1 MFRVMNAKPA
11 RKPQI
16 TFQQSIILL
25 TVLLCILPFFSLSLG
40 LPDQAQGSP
49 PDSSPAASNANV
61 PDSDSLPSE
70 SSESV
75 SESSAT
81 EHSSENRKSNDV
93 SSENGSPSTDRKN
106 TEGTTE
112 SDGTVEQAKA
122 ALAQE
127 EETITAIESDP
138 DSVPKDSKLTTNQ
151 TEDQIDEAN
160 EIDKTDKI
168 DGEIDSDTQTDNIP
182 VQTRNEGKRG
192 TSSSE
197 NDARKRTLPSKN
209 DVSVRM
215 NTRSDESSG
224 ASSVDVEVDIPKN
237 TTITDVHYR
246 SDFSG
251 FEAFL
256 ERESMIEKK
265 TYHEDTPIRR
275 SIQVPS
281 YVPAG
286 NHTISAEIQTKDSKG
301 NIHTENM
308 TFVTEVPQKK
318 GVEGLIQRMV
328 PNVSKD
334 AYQELFSFSEKK
346 QNHTRTRPTITEGLT
361 EDETRRL
368 GFDPANTT
376 IIRQSPE
383 SKMLRHTAKD
393 KESLRNVT
401 DERVQD
407 AVNELDEKDPLEV
420 NKTIERYTLVG
431 SDGRQTNVSKVILKV
446 KSKGSKKAIDI
457 IESIPKSIAEDVSEL
472 EILGSYEVLEEDP
485 IVRWNFDYA
494 TDDEELTA
502 GYIAQKNIDQDTTTS
517 IAAGQTP
524 TFDARAISFLLRGGW
539 FVVLV
544 AAVLV
549 LFVAPTI
556 MYVAKRNRRMHSY
569 NQ

>member
-1 MFRVMNAKPA
+1 MNENAVSKPL
-11 RKPQI
+11 I
-16 TFQQSIILL
+16 MFQQSIILL
-25 TVLLCILPFFSLSLG
+25 TVLLCFLPFFSLSLG

-49 PDSSPAASNANV
+49 PDSVPAASNANV
-61 PDSDSLPSE
+61 PDTDSLPSE
-70 SSESV
+70 SSESA
-75 SESSAT
+75 SESGTT
-81 EHSSENRKSNDV
+81 EHPSENRKSNDV
-93 SSENGSPSTDRKN
+93 SSGKGSPSTDRKD
-106 TEGTTE
+106 TEETAE
-112 SDGTVEQAKA
+112 SDRMLEQTKA
-122 ALAQE
+122 AQNQE
-127 EETITAIESDP
+127 EKTISAIESDS
-138 DSVPKDSKLTTNQ
+138 DSVPKDSTSTTNQ
-151 TEDQIDEAN
+151 IEDQIDESD
-160 EIDKTDKI
+160 ESDETDKSDKTN
-168 DGEIDSDTQTDNIP
+168 SDTESDAQTDNVP
-182 VQTRNEGKRG
+182 VQARSEGKRG
-192 TSSSE
+192 SSSSE
-197 NDARKRTLPSKN
+197 NDARKRSLSGKN
-209 DVSVRM
+209 GISVSM
-215 NTRSDESSG
+215 NTRSDKESG
-224 ASSVDVEVDIPKN
+224 VSSVDVEVDIPKN
-237 TTITDVHYR
+237 TSITDVRYR
-246 SDFSG
+246 SDFPG

-286 NHTISAEIQTKDSKG
+286 NHTISAEIQTRDSKG
-301 NIHTENM
+301 NIHTENK

-328 PNVSKD
+328 PSVSKD

-346 QNHTRTRPTITEGLT
+346 QNRTRTRPTITEGLT

-401 DERVQD
+401 DKRVQD

-446 KSKGSKKAIDI
+446 KSEGSKKAIDI

-524 TFDARAISFLLRGGW
+524 TFDARVISFLLRGGW